1 MATNGERGGQCNPL
15 VFLRDLKDKVEV
27 RIARLEKTL
36 TTNPISMSTLQTS
49 IDNLERAWSEFKT
62 QHHRLSIIAG
72 RGRLQGL
79 QAYHAA
85 LQRHY
90 LEVHAHAE
98 AALKEAIKAAHEK
111 ANDAKAAEKAA
122 KKEATRKAKGTPES
136 KAAPQH

>member
-27 RIARLEKTL
+27 GIAQMEKTL
-36 TTNPISMSTLQTS
+36 ATNPISTSMLQTR

-62 QHHRLSIIAG
+62 QYHRLHIIAG

-79 QAYHAA
+79 QAYHAT

-90 LEVHAHAE
+90 WVHIEKAEDALEEEQAKE
-98 AALKEAIKAAHEK
+98 AALKKVVISGRRLRLGSNLSRPKLMP
-111 ANDAKAAEKAA
+111 
-122 KKEATRKAKGTPES
+122 RLRR
-136 KAAPQH
+136 